1 MTERF
6 TLAANVLL
14 SRRLQKLLRIDE
26 NVEIDMSYI
35 TCAEYQLFIDEKLK
49 ADEYRQPDHWKS
61 YRFPPGDAQKP
72 ITGVRSSDAKEF
84 CEWLTQQQSAPI
96 FK

>member
-49 ADEYRQPDHWKS
+49 ADEHRQPDHWKS